1 MTPEAS
7 ADATLELEWHHL
19 HARYAL
25 LSCALD
31 RALGEY
37 GLGVSDFEVL
47 DRLSSAPKARVQELA
62 SSVHLSQSALSRV
75 VARLERDGLVERA
88 MCPDDRR
95 GIFVAI
101 TSVGRARHAEAAPT
115 RQRVLTEHLSGP
127 AQENHEGC
135 VCLS

>member
-1 MTPEAS
+1 VAIEV
-7 ADATLELEWHHL
+7 EWHHL

-47 DRLSSAPKARVQELA
+47 DRLVASSTKLRVQELA
-62 SSVHLSQSALSRV
+62 SVVHLSQSALSRV

-95 GIFVAI
+95 GIFVQLTDA
-101 TSVGRARHAEAAPT
+101 GRARHAEASPT
-115 RQRVLTEHLSGP
+115 RQQVLSEHLAAPDQSD
-127 AQENHEGC
+127 QSDHEGC
-135 VCLS
+135 VCLSS